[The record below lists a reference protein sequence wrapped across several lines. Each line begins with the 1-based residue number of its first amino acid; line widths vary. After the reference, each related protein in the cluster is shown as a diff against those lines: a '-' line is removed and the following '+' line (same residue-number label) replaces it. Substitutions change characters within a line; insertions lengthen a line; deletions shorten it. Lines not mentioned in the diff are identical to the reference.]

1 MEDSGSFYKYHISKE
16 NIDDS
21 ISFEIKVD
29 HTHRLFAG
37 HFPGQPV
44 LPGVMILKLIVDCA
58 SVHLGKKLNL
68 KKAAQCKFLN
78 FVDPRLNP
86 DLILQL
92 NIYEDQDGVDVKA
105 VLKHDAVTFTK
116 ASLKLQT
123 VA

>member
-21 ISFEIKVD
+21 VFIDIKIDSF
-29 HTHRLFAG
+29 HRLFEG

-44 LPGVMILKLIVDCA
+44 LPGVMILKMIVDCT
-58 SVHLGKKLNL
+58 SVHLGRKLNL
-68 KKAAQCKFLN
+68 KKATQCKFLN

-86 DLILQL
+86 DLVLQL

-105 VLKHDAVTFTK
+105 VLKHDTLTFTK